1 MLKLETSHII
11 ENGEVKFYVAQLKDG
26 EKELFQTGD
35 LTVYQSFLRKLGIE
49 LRTPVKSEVG
59 NILIQNTYHL
69 DQTIALRPFTNK
81 DEVPLRAEYVIT
93 VVDSIV
99 TEGAV
104 SIKEDIITIWYPALE
119 LGTEELKRLAFELFK
134 KRNSDISRVPV
145 FLIDYMVDNQY
156 YKSESEGK

>member
-1 MLKLETSHII
+1 MLKLETNHII
-11 ENGEVKFYVAQLKDG
+11 ENGEVKFHVAQLKDG

-81 DEVPLRAEYVIT
+81 EEVPLRAEYVIT

-119 LGTEELKRLAFELFK
+119 LGTEKLKRLAFELFK
-134 KRNSDISRVPV
+134 KRNSDISRFPV